1 MANTFS
7 KTQGRRRV
15 TARHDNLQS
24 SPLKSQASHET
35 SRTSDARE
43 RLIQAALRLFSERG
57 FDGTGIRDL
66 AEAAG
71 VNVAAVNYHFG
82 SKENLRLETL
92 RYGLAPTVKMR
103 EETQGYLDQARHA
116 GTITAAEQA
125 LRKFIRRF
133 LTEVLTAGSS
143 HWALLMH
150 EFTMPSPA
158 FKTVM
163 QEYLVPQDA
172 ILVEILKLLLP
183 DADEVTVRHCVGSI
197 MGQCFHARNAAPL
210 MRIMGMDPSAP
221 DFVEVRAEHIA
232 NFSLF
237 GIKAFA
243 KARQQTKT

>member
-116 GTITAAEQA
+116 GTITAAETKRA
-125 LRKFIRRF
+125 G
-133 LTEVLTAGSS
+133 VLIA
-143 HWALLMH
+143 
-150 EFTMPSPA
+150 
-158 FKTVM
+158 
-163 QEYLVPQDA
+163 
-172 ILVEILKLLLP
+172 
-183 DADEVTVRHCVGSI
+183 
-197 MGQCFHARNAAPL
+197 
-210 MRIMGMDPSAP
+210 
-221 DFVEVRAEHIA
+221 VRAVSVRYLSRSIGRLHDGMLVREA
-232 NFSLF
+232 
-237 GIKAFA
+237 
-243 KARQQTKT
+243 